1 MIDFGG
7 RSPNSIKLKGI
18 FYTEPTNI
26 LDNYNSKRK
35 KENAEKGFET
45 CNRLASNY

>member
-18 FYTEPTNI
+18 SIQNLLTIRQLQLQEE
-26 LDNYNSKRK
+26 
-35 KENAEKGFET
+35 KENAEKALKLVT
-45 CNRLASNY
+45 D